1 MSILEFME
9 MSVGDCIIYA
19 LVSLIA
25 IICYAGVGS
34 VFAPRQGLALR
45 AVIGMSFTAGLVVLS
60 LSWAAVLA
68 KYIIF
73 ASVLVGAA
81 VTLYRRS
88 LSRQTLLALVP
99 TVLLFIFFLA
109 KILSWVMPEQ
119 GIIEYNCHSTY
130 FSDIAIE
137 AVRAEYFS
145 RVRIADIYP
154 YEWSR
159 YHMFNGAYTATLL
172 AFLPKANYL
181 SYLLMKFMTIALYMG
196 AVFELVREQSKNFKI
211 AAAKFLLGMG
221 LVYLAAFKL
230 VTWSAFTN
238 NYSCAFMLLLTWLLF
253 AAKKYRLAV
262 IFAIAFAATASRSI
276 LPGTGLFFYGIYLVL
291 KENGYSFK
299 HIGQLLLKDKCL
311 TAFVLALGLSI
322 LATGLSGKLPARES
336 AFNYFHFLGNIT
348 SWGWNGLMPIGGY
361 ISRIVAV
368 YPHQKIVSEL
378 LIVVIYAVLIY
389 ANREFLKNLWQRLTP
404 HHRAIKTIG
413 LILLLATISIV
424 VFSHHRKDRYYQ
436 LSTFI
441 MIYAVPIMTVL
452 MTARAQM
459 RRVALIFIGIAIAQC
474 SIFNAGVTIPN
485 YTLIAIIIVGLFVD
499 LLVEK
504 INMWRYAK
512 ITVIA
517 GIIVGTAALASYNF
531 QIPFWG
537 DETDGYHIYHKLTY
551 VAKTEMPFEYYS
563 DDDADLA
570 RLNALKG
577 NRVHYNILPDV
588 QDETMRMISMSMRF
602 LPKNYR
608 ENGILPSTA
617 P

>member
-34 VFAPRQGLALR
+34 IFAPRQGLALR
-45 AVIGMSFTAGLVVLS
+45 AVIGMSFTAGFVVLS

-99 TVLLFIFFLA
+99 TVLLFTFFLA

-119 GIIEYNCHSTY
+119 GIIEYNCHSVY
-130 FSDIAIE
+130 FSDIPIE
-137 AVRAEYFS
+137 AARAEYFS
-145 RVRIADIYP
+145 RVRLADVYP

-211 AAAKFLLGMG
+211 AVTKFLLGMG

-230 VTWSAFTN
+230 VTLSAYIN
-238 NYSCAFMLLLTWLLF
+238 NYSCAFMLLLAWLLF
-253 AAKKYRLAV
+253 AVRKYRLAV
-262 IFAIAFAATASRSI
+262 IFAIAFAATGGRSI
-276 LPGTGLFFYGIYLVL
+276 LPGTGLFFYGLYLVL

-299 HIGQLLLKDKCL
+299 HIGQLLRKDKYL
-311 TAFVLALGLSI
+311 TAFILVLGFSI
-322 LATGLSGKLPARES
+322 LATGLSGKSPS
-336 AFNYFHFLGNIT
+336 GQVVFNFHFIANIT
-348 SWGWNGLMPIGGY
+348 SWGWNVLMPLGGY
-361 ISRIVAV
+361 LMQIIAV
-368 YPHQKIVSEL
+368 DPRQRIVSEL
-378 LIVVIYAVLIY
+378 LIAVIYTVLIY
-389 ANREFLKNLWQRLTP
+389 ANREALKNIWQRLTP
-404 HHRAIKTIG
+404 YHRAIKIIG

-424 VFSHHRKDRYYQ
+424 VFSHHRRIRCYQ
-436 LSTFI
+436 LSTFVI
-441 MIYAVPIMTVL
+441 IYAVPIMAVL
-452 MTARAQM
+452 MAAREQM
-459 RRVALIFIGIAIAQC
+459 RRVALIFINIAIAQGL
-474 SIFNAGVTIPN
+474 IFDANVVSQN
-485 YTLIAIIIVGLFVD
+485 YALIAIIVVGLFVD

-504 INMWRYAK
+504 INVWRYAK
-512 ITVIA
+512 NTVIA

-531 QIPFWG
+531 QVPLWG
-537 DETDGYHIYHKLTY
+537 EKDYFFQVYHELVVVEKTDK
-551 VAKTEMPFEYYS
+551 PFEYYS
-563 DDDADLA
+563 ADDAALA
-570 RLNALKG
+570 RLNAMKG

-588 QDETMRMISMSMRF
+588 SEKTMQINSISMRF
-602 LPKNYR
+602 LPKDYR

>member
-9 MSVGDCIIYA
+9 MSVSGCVLYA
-19 LVSLIA
+19 VVSLVA

-34 VFAPRQGLALR
+34 IFAPRQGVALR

-73 ASVLVGAA
+73 ASVIVGAA
-81 VTLYRRS
+81 VTIYRRS
-88 LSRQTLLALVP
+88 FSRKTLLALVP

-119 GIIEYNCHSTY
+119 GIIEYNCHLVY
-130 FSDIAIE
+130 FSDISIE

-145 RVRIADIYP
+145 RVRIADVYP

-196 AVFELVREQSKNFKI
+196 AVFELIREQSNSLKI
-211 AAAKFLLGMG
+211 AVTKFLLGMG
-221 LVYLAAFKL
+221 LLYLAAFKI
-230 VTWSAFTN
+230 VTWSAFSN

-253 AAKKYRLAV
+253 AAKKYRLAA
-262 IFAIAFAATASRSI
+262 ILAIAFAATASRSI
-276 LPGTGLFFYGIYLVL
+276 LPGTGLFTYGIYLAL

-299 HIGQLLLKDKCL
+299 NVGKFLLKDKCL

-322 LATGLSGKLPARES
+322 LATGLSGRSPYGQQV
-336 AFNYFHFLGNIT
+336 FNLHFIANIA
-348 SWGWNGLMPIGGY
+348 SLWNGFVPLGGY
-361 ISRIVAV
+361 INRIITA

-378 LIVVIYAVLIY
+378 LILVIYAILIY
-389 ANREFLKNLWQRLTP
+389 ANRQILKNLWQRLTP
-404 HHRAIKTIG
+404 YHRTIKIIG

-436 LSTFI
+436 LSTLI
-441 MIYAVPIMTVL
+441 MIYAVPIMAMLMAARGQLRRIAFIFIGISIAQCLVL
-452 MTARAQM
+452 FPGITMPNY
-459 RRVALIFIGIAIAQC
+459 ALIFII
-474 SIFNAGVTIPN
+474 V
-485 YTLIAIIIVGLFVD
+485 VGLFVD
-499 LLVEK
+499 WLVEK
-504 INMWRYAK
+504 INVWRYAK
-512 ITVIA
+512 VTVIA
-517 GIIVGTAALASYNF
+517 GIIVGMTALVSYNF

-537 DETDGYHIYHKLTY
+537 EDEDFFHVYHKLVA
-551 VAKTEMPFEYYS
+551 VAKTDKPFEYYS
-563 DDDADLA
+563 ADDAALA
-570 RLNALKG
+570 RLNAMKG

-588 QDETMRMISMSMRF
+588 GEKTMQINSISMRF
-602 LPKNYR
+602 LRKDYR
-608 ENGILPSTA
+608 DNGILPLGE
-617 P
+617 